1 VDEPAFFAYL
11 LEGQILKRADQDK
24 GRFRSFLLT
33 TLSNFLNNE
42 WDKRQTLKRGG
53 QRQIISLDEAT
64 AEGLYR
70 NEPAGNLTP
79 EKLFDRRWA
88 TMLVEK
94 VRALLREEYA
104 SANNA
109 GFLTRLEPLL
119 TQEVTPGLYAQLA
132 AEFDM
137 NEGAIK
143 VALHRL
149 RRRFGEL
156 LRREVGRTV
165 ADESA
170 LDEEIR
176 YLFSAISE

>member
-1 VDEPAFFAYL
+1 
-11 LEGQILKRADQDK
+11 
-24 GRFRSFLLT
+24 
-33 TLSNFLNNE
+33 LS
-42 WDKRQTLKRGG
+42 
-53 QRQIISLDEAT
+53 
-64 AEGLYR
+64 
-70 NEPAGNLTP
+70 P

-88 TMLVEK
+88 TLLVER
-94 VRALLREEYA
+94 VLALLHEEYE

-119 TQEVTPGLYAQLA
+119 TQEIGPGIYMRLA

-137 NEGAIK
+137 NEGAVK

-165 ADESA
+165 ADEVV

-176 YLFSAISE
+176 YLFSALSE